1 MAPDSMT
8 TVSPG
13 DGQGEDDVAEPTA
26 QFGALHDQNMA
37 GMGQAITRFQNDVVT
52 VSKAADYSYLQDK
65 DLVSLAEAVGVR
77 EVSSRVNPGGP
88 YPADTAPPSAKG

>member
-1 MAPDSMT
+1 MPES
-8 TVSPG
+8 
-13 DGQGEDDVAEPTA
+13 TA
-26 QFGALHDQNMA
+26 QFGSLHDQNMA

-77 EVSSRVNPGGP
+77 EVASQVNPAGP
-88 YPADTAPPSAKG
+88 RPAGT